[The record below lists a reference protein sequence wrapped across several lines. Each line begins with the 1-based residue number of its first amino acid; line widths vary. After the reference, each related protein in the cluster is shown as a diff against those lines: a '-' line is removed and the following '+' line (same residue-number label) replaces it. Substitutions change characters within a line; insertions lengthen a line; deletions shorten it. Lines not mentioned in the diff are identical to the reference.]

1 MRGAEQDCPGGKVG
15 YGCVVLPILPH
26 R

>member
-15 YGCVVLPILPH
+15 YGCVVLPILLH